1 MEFEQ
6 GGISIVSNQLSSLVS
21 QMVLDGINGSNAKD
35 SKRTVGSSPVTFLN
49 SLCFLE
55 MPITDAYL
63 RVKTSAEECEGA
75 WRNETLRAEL
85 FPLHAVIPSIQ
96 LEAVGIQAVGCDC
109 KLSIRRVL

>member
-55 MPITDAYL
+55 MPITVAYL
-63 RVKTSAEECEGA
+63 RVKTSAEECEGGILM
-75 WRNETLRAEL
+75 RTVRGG
-85 FPLHAVIPSIQ
+85 
-96 LEAVGIQAVGCDC
+96 LE
-109 KLSIRRVL
+109 K